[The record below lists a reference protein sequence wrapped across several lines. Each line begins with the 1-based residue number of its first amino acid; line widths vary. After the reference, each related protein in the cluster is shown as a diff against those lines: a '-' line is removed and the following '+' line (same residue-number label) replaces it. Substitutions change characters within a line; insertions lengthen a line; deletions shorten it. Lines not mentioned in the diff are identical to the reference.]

1 MWLSSLETIF
11 RYMKCPEDQKVQC
24 AVFMLTDR
32 GTAWWE
38 TTERMLGG
46 DVSQITWQQF
56 KESFY
61 AKFFSASLRDA
72 KRQEFLN
79 LEQGDMTVEQYDAE
93 FDMLSRFA
101 PEMIATEAARADK
114 FVRGLRLDIQGLV
127 RAFRPATHAD
137 ALRLAVDLSLQERAN
152 SSKTAGRG
160 STSGQKRKAE
170 QQPVPVPQRNF
181 RPGGEFRSFQQKP
194 FEAGEAA
201 RGKPL
206 CITCGKHHLGR
217 CLFGTRTCFKCRQE
231 GHTADRCPL
240 RVTGIAQN
248 QGAGAPHQGRVFAT
262 NRTEAEKAGT
272 VVTGTLPVLGHYA
285 LVLFDSGSSHSF
297 ISSAFVSHA
306 SLEVEPLHHVLSV
319 STPSGECM
327 LSKEKVKACQ
337 IEIAGHV
344 IEVTLIVLD
353 MLDFDVILGMDWLA
367 ANHASIDCSR
377 KEVTFNPPSLA
388 SFKFK
393 GGGSKS
399 LPQVISAI
407 RASKLLSQGT
417 WGILASVVD
426 TREADVSLSSEPVV
440 RDYPD
445 VFPEELPGLPPH
457 REVEFAIELEPGT
470 VPISRAPYRMAPAEL
485 KELKVQ
491 LQELLDKGFIRP
503 SVSPWGA
510 PVLFVKKKDGSMRL
524 CIDYRELNKVTVK
537 NRYPLPR
544 IDDLFDQLQGA
555 TVFSKIDLRSGYH
568 QLRIKDEDI
577 PKTAFRSR
585 YGHYEFI
592 VMSFGLTNAP
602 AVFMDLMNRVFREFL
617 DTFVI
622 VFIDDILIYSKT
634 EAEHEEHLRMV
645 LQTLRDNKLY
655 AKFSKCEFW
664 LKQVSFLGHVVSK
677 AGVSVDPAKIEAVT
691 GWTRPSTVSEVR
703 SFLGLAGYYRRFV
716 ENFSRIATPLT
727 QLTRKGAP
735 FVWSKACEDSF
746 QTLKQK
752 LVTAPVLTV
761 PDGSGSFVIYSDA
774 SKKGLGCVLMQ
785 QGKVV
790 AYASRQLKSHEQ
802 NYPTHDLELAV
813 VVFALKIWR
822 HYLYGEK
829 IQIFTDH
836 KSLKYFFTQKELNM
850 RQRRW
855 LELVKDYDCEILYH
869 PGKANVVADAL
880 SRKVSHS
887 AALIIRQAPLHRD
900 LERAEIAVSVGTVTM
915 QLAQLTVQPTL
926 RQRIIDAQSND
937 PYLVE
942 KRGLAEAGQAVE
954 FSLSSDGGLLFERRL
969 CVPSDSAVKTELL
982 SEAHSSPFSMHPGST
997 KMYQDLKQVYW
1008 WRNMKREV
1016 AEFVSRCL
1024 VCQQVKAPRQK
1035 PAGLLQP
1042 LSIPEWK
1049 WENVSM
1055 DFITGLPRT
1064 LRGFTVIWVVVDRLT
1079 KSAHFVPGK
1088 STYTASKWAQLYM
1101 SEIVRLHGVP
1111 VSIVSDR
1118 DARFT
1123 SKFWKGL
1130 QTAMGTRLDFSTAF
1144 HPQTD
1149 GQTERLNQV
1158 LEDMLR
1164 ACALEFPGSWDS
1176 HLHLMEFAYNNS
1188 YQATI
1193 GMAPFEA
1200 LYGKCCRSPVCWD
1213 EVGEQRL
1220 MGPELV
1226 QSTNEAIQKIRSR
1239 MHTAQSRQKS
1249 YADVRRKDL
1258 EFEIGDKVFLKV
1270 APIKGVLRI
1279 ERRGKLSPRFVGP
1292 FEILEWIGP
1301 VAYRLALPPSLSTVH
1316 DVFHVSMLRKY
1327 VPDPSHVVDYEPLEI
1342 DENLSYVE
1350 QPVEVLARE
1359 VKTLRNKQIPL
1370 VKVLWRNHRV
1380 EEATWEREDDM
1391 RSRYPELFEE

>member
-1 MWLSSLETIF
+1 
-11 RYMKCPEDQKVQC
+11 
-24 AVFMLTDR
+24 
-32 GTAWWE
+32 
-38 TTERMLGG
+38 
-46 DVSQITWQQF
+46 
-56 KESFY
+56 
-61 AKFFSASLRDA
+61 
-72 KRQEFLN
+72 
-79 LEQGDMTVEQYDAE
+79 MTVEQYDVE

-137 ALRLAVDLSLQERAN
+137 ALRLTVDLSLQKRAN
-152 SSKTAGRG
+152 SSKVAGRG

-170 QQPVPVPQRNF
+170 QQPIPVPQWNF
-181 RPGGEFRSFQQKP
+181 RPGGEFRRFQRKP

-206 CITCGKHHLGR
+206 
-217 CLFGTRTCFKCRQE
+217 QE
-231 GHTADRCPL
+231 GHTADRCPMRL
-240 RVTGIAQN
+240 TGNAQN
-248 QGAGAPHQGRVFAT
+248 QGAGAPHQGKVFAT
-262 NRTEAEKAGT
+262 NKIEAERAGT

-297 ISSAFVSHA
+297 ISSAFVLHA
-306 SLEVEPLHHVLSV
+306 CLEVEPLHHVLSV

-344 IEVTLIVLD
+344 IEVTLLVLD

-377 KEVTFNPPSLA
+377 KEVAFNPPSMA

-393 GGGSKS
+393 GEGSRS
-399 LPQVISAI
+399 LPQVISSF

-426 TREADVSLSSEPVV
+426 TREVDVSLSSEPVV

-457 REVEFAIELEPGT
+457 REVEFSIELEPGT
-470 VPISRAPYRMAPAEL
+470 VPISRAPYRMVPAKL

-524 CIDYRELNKVTVK
+524 CIDYGELNKVTVK

-544 IDDLFDQLQGA
+544 IDNLFDQLEGA
-555 TVFSKIDLRSGYH
+555 IVFSKIDLRSGYH
-568 QLRIKDEDI
+568 QLRIKDGDV

-602 AVFMDLMNRVFREFL
+602 TVFMDLMNRVFREFL

-677 AGVSVDPAKIEAVT
+677 AGVSVDPAKIKAVT
-691 GWTRPSTVSEVR
+691 SWTRPSTISEVR

-716 ENFSRIATPLT
+716 ENFSRIATTLT

-746 QTLKQK
+746 QNLKQK

-802 NYPTHDLELAV
+802 NYPTHDLELAA

-829 IQIFTDH
+829 IQIFMDH
-836 KSLKYFFTQKELNM
+836 KSLKYFFTLKELNM

-869 PGKANVVADAL
+869 PGKTNVVADAF

-887 AALIIRQAPLHRD
+887 AALITRQAPLHRD
-900 LERAEIAVSVGTVTM
+900 LERAEIAVSVGAVTM
-915 QLAQLTVQPTL
+915 QLAQLT
-926 RQRIIDAQSND
+926 
-937 PYLVE
+937 

-954 FSLSSDGGLLFERRL
+954 FSISSDGGLLFERRL

-982 SEAHSSPFSMHPGST
+982 SKAHSSPFSMHPGST
-997 KMYQDLKQVYW
+997 KMYQNLKRVYW

-1042 LSIPEWK
+1042 LSIPE
-1049 WENVSM
+1049 
-1055 DFITGLPRT
+1055 
-1064 LRGFTVIWVVVDRLT
+1064 
-1079 KSAHFVPGK
+1079 
-1088 STYTASKWAQLYM
+1088 
-1101 SEIVRLHGVP
+1101 
-1111 VSIVSDR
+1111 
-1118 DARFT
+1118 
-1123 SKFWKGL
+1123 
-1130 QTAMGTRLDFSTAF
+1130 
-1144 HPQTD
+1144 
-1149 GQTERLNQV
+1149 
-1158 LEDMLR
+1158 
-1164 ACALEFPGSWDS
+1164 
-1176 HLHLMEFAYNNS
+1176 
-1188 YQATI
+1188 
-1193 GMAPFEA
+1193 
-1200 LYGKCCRSPVCWD
+1200 
-1213 EVGEQRL
+1213 
-1220 MGPELV
+1220 
-1226 QSTNEAIQKIRSR
+1226 
-1239 MHTAQSRQKS
+1239 
-1249 YADVRRKDL
+1249 
-1258 EFEIGDKVFLKV
+1258 
-1270 APIKGVLRI
+1270 
-1279 ERRGKLSPRFVGP
+1279 
-1292 FEILEWIGP
+1292 
-1301 VAYRLALPPSLSTVH
+1301 
-1316 DVFHVSMLRKY
+1316 
-1327 VPDPSHVVDYEPLEI
+1327 
-1342 DENLSYVE
+1342 
-1350 QPVEVLARE
+1350 
-1359 VKTLRNKQIPL
+1359 
-1370 VKVLWRNHRV
+1370 
-1380 EEATWEREDDM
+1380 
-1391 RSRYPELFEE
+1391 